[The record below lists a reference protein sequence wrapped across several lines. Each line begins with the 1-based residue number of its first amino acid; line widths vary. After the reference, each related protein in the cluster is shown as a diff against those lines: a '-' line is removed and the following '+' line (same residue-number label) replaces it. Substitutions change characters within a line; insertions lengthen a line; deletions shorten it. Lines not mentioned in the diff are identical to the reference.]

1 MRIADIC
8 SHDVTCIGTEASVRV
23 AAMDMRRH
31 HVGCLVAID
40 RRDSERIP
48 RGIITDRDIVVE
60 VVALGVDPESLTVA
74 DLMARPPATCN
85 ENDKLYDAIDTMRI
99 RGVRRLPVVGVRGQL
114 IGLVTVDDIRSAL
127 GLCLRE
133 LNQAG
138 ARGRAREGETRN

>member
-8 SHDVTCIGTEASVRV
+8 SHDVACIGAEASVRV
-23 AAMDMRRH
+23 AALDMRRH

-40 RRDSERIP
+40 RHDSERIP

-74 DLMARPPATCN
+74 DLMARPPMTCR
-85 ENDKLYDAIDTMRI
+85 EDDKLFDAIDTMRI
-99 RGVRRLPVVGVRGQL
+99 KGVRRLPVVGVRGQL
-114 IGLVTVDDIRSAL
+114 VGLVTTDDIESAL
-127 GLCLRE
+127 GVCLRD

-138 ARGRAREGETRN
+138 ARGRAREVETRP